1 MKRSRLFLL
10 VFLILTLAAG
20 ACSGCAPAIAAAA
33 APATSVLDTASLSD
47 TSGTLPVSTL
57 QSPSESA
64 AAGDPSAT
72 AIPEQT
78 TAAGSVTVH
87 FLDVGQA
94 DSILVQ
100 QGGDTLLIDAGNNE
114 DGDSVVAYIK
124 ALGIQDLDYVVGTH
138 PHEDHIGGL
147 DTVIKAFTV
156 GKVILPDAVANTE
169 TFEDVLL
176 AIKDKGLK
184 ISKAV
189 PGTHYSLGQAGLD
202 ILGPVLASD
211 DELNHVSVV
220 SKVSFG
226 NTAFLFTGDAEKDDE
241 EAMISQGYDLDAD
254 VLKVGHHG
262 SGSSTCAALLQAV
275 SPLYAVISVG
285 QDNTYGHP
293 AAETLARL
301 ADAGT
306 AVYRTDLAG
315 AIIAVSDGKQIT
327 FNAAPDSGK
336 PGAAATTA
344 APTPKPTTVK
354 PTTVKPTAQATQAA
368 KPDTSYIG
376 NKETKK
382 FHKPSCSSLPDE
394 KNRISLSSRDEAI
407 NAGYVPC
414 KKCNP

>member
-10 VFLILTLAAG
+10 VFLILTLTAG
-20 ACSGCAPAIAAAA
+20 ACSGCAPAIAAAV
-33 APATSVLDTASLSD
+33 APTTSVLDTAAALSG
-47 TSGTLPVSTL
+47 TSGTLPAATL
-57 QSPSESA
+57 QSPPESV

-72 AIPEQT
+72 AVPEQT

-87 FLDVGQA
+87 FIDVGQA

-124 ALGIQDLDYVVGTH
+124 ALGIQDLDYIIGTH

-156 GKVILPDAVANTE
+156 GKVILPDAIANTE

-189 PGTHYSLGQAGLD
+189 PGTHYLLGQAGLD
-202 ILGPVLASD
+202 ILGPVLSSD

-226 NTAFLFTGDAEKDDE
+226 HTAFLFTGDAEKDDE

-262 SGSSTCAALLQAV
+262 SGSSTCAALLLAV

-301 ADAGT
+301 TDAGT

-315 AIIAVSDGKQIT
+315 TIIAVSDGKQIT

-336 PGAAATTA
+336 PGADATTA
-344 APTPKPTTVK
+344 APTPK

-368 KPDTSYIG
+368 KPDTAYIG

-382 FHKPSCSSLPDE
+382 FHKPSCGSLPDE

>member
-1 MKRSRLFLL
+1 MRKSRLFLL
-10 VFLILTLAAG
+10 FFLILSLTAG

-33 APATSVLDTASLSD
+33 APITSTLDTTAAFSDISGTQSAATS
-47 TSGTLPVSTL
+47 
-57 QSPSESA
+57 QSVSESSA
-64 AAGDPSAT
+64 SGDPSAT
-72 AIPEQT
+72 ATFAQSTP
-78 TAAGSVTVH
+78 AGSVTVH

-100 QGGDTLLIDAGNNE
+100 QGDDTLLIDAGNNE
-114 DGDSVVAYIK
+114 DGDLVVAYIRS
-124 ALGIQDLDYVVGTH
+124 LGIQDLDYVIGTH

-147 DTVIKAFTV
+147 DTVINAFTV
-156 GKVILPDAVANTE
+156 GKIIMPDAITDTE

-176 AIKDKGLK
+176 AIKNNGLK
-184 ISKAV
+184 ITKAV
-189 PGTHYSLGQAGLD
+189 PGTHYSLGLAGLD
-202 ILGPVLASD
+202 LLGPVLSSED
-211 DELNHVSVV
+211 GLNHASVV

-226 NTAFLFTGDAEKDDE
+226 DTAFLFAGDAETVDE
-241 EAMISQGYDLDAD
+241 KAMISQGFDLDAD

-315 AIIAVSDGKQIT
+315 TIIAVSDGKQIT

-344 APTPKPTTVK
+344 APTPKPTAK
-354 PTTVKPTAQATQAA
+354 PTTVKPTTQATQTA
-368 KPDTSYIG
+368 KSDTAYIG

-382 FHKPSCSSLPDE
+382 FHKPSCGSLPDE